1 MIEVR
6 TCARLHL
13 GLLDNNGE
21 QGRLYGS
28 IGVAVNGPHLVLRA
42 EKADGLRVEGTEAE
56 RITTYARRF
65 FRHFGLPEEA
75 HLILLKS
82 IPAHVG
88 LGSGTQIALA
98 VGTALA
104 RLAGLRLST
113 PEVAVA
119 VGRGMHSG
127 IGVGTFQHGGFV
139 LDGGHRVQ
147 ANPPYHPKSGGQDR
161 QTIKDSVPPILFQRP
176 MPKDWYFVTA
186 IPETGPGLSGK
197 KEDDAFLRLP
207 QAPAGL
213 VEKISWVLLMKML
226 PALVEEDIA
235 DFGRALTS
243 IQYMVGDCFA
253 SIQGGRFAS
262 AVSGKMV
269 DFLLQRGA
277 AGIGQSSWGPTVYG
291 LVEGRDQARRLAK
304 EAQAYLAELGGGQ
317 VYCVQPQNRGVR
329 VRKMEIRG
337 QAT

>member
-6 TCARLHL
+6 TYARLHL

-42 EKADGLRVEGTEAE
+42 EKADGLQVEGPEAE

-65 FRHFGLPEEA
+65 FKHFGLPEKA
-75 HLILLKS
+75 RLNLLS
-82 IPAHVG
+82 AIPAHVG

-127 IGVGTFQHGGFV
+127 IGIGTFQHGGFV

-147 ANPPYHPKSGGQDR
+147 ANPLHPPEVSGQAR
-161 QTIKDSVPPILFQRP
+161 RTEKNSVPPVLFQRP
-176 MPKDWYFVTA
+176 MPKDWFFVTA
-186 IPETGPGLSGK
+186 IPETGQGLSGK
-197 KEDDAFLRLP
+197 KEDNAFLQLP
-207 QAPAGL
+207 QAPAAL

-226 PALVEEDIA
+226 PALVEKDIA
-235 DFGRALTS
+235 NFGRALTG

-253 SIQGGRFAS
+253 SVQGGRFAG
-262 AVSGKMV
+262 AVSEKMV

-291 LVEGRDQARRLAK
+291 LVEGRTKARQLAK
-304 EAQAYLAELGGGQ
+304 EAEAYLAELGGGK
-317 VYCVQPQNRGVR
+317 VYCVQPQNRGVQ
-329 VRKMEIRG
+329 VREYPV
-337 QAT
+337 